1 MCEAVILFTDDHSL
15 DEISFKNL
23 VEFYREELLH
33 VLNGV
38 KVTKIFNTNERNKLR
53 NAKILS
59 YKNRMWFLSDI
70 VKELLNTK

>member
-1 MCEAVILFTDDHSL
+1 MCEAVTLFIDDHSL

-38 KVTKIFNTNERNKLR
+38 KVTKIFDTNKRNKLR
-53 NAKILS
+53 NAQILT
-59 YKNRMWFLSDI
+59 YKNRMWFLSDK
-70 VKELLNTK
+70 VKKLLNTK